1 MSRKHTRSILTVST
15 VALLAAGLFYA
26 FMPRAKLVDIGAVT
40 MGPMSMSIDEEARTQ
55 VHDTYVVSTPVAAR
69 LLRVHV
75 EPGDP
80 VIADDSIVAHM
91 RPDFPAAL
99 DARSLEQAGAEMI
112 AAEARLRSAYA
123 ERLRAVADKA
133 LADRELVR
141 IRRLRKNNSVAES
154 EMDRALR
161 ATQAADAALESA
173 EASIAI
179 AEANKSSANANLVT
193 FDDQRYATDKQNSGS
208 NEIVLRAPTNGQVL
222 RVLQTSETT
231 LPAGTPIL
239 EIGDIHHDLEIL
251 VELLSSD
258 AVQVKAGMSVDI
270 VDWGGSDTLNAVVKR
285 IEPWG
290 FTKVSALGVEEQR
303 VNALVQ
309 FVDPLPESANL
320 GHGFRVEAR
329 IVIWHDDDT
338 LVVPSNALFRQ
349 DGQWTVFVVEDGT
362 AQLQT
367 LKIGR
372 NNGTQAQ
379 VLEGLEEE
387 TQVVLYP
394 SSELIDGDQIMQRP
408 TN

>member
-1 MSRKHTRSILTVST
+1 MSRKHTRSILTAGT
-15 VALLAAGLFYA
+15 AALLVAGLFYA
-26 FMPRAKLVDIGAVT
+26 FMPRAKLVDIGTVT
-40 MGPMSMSIDEEARTQ
+40 LGPMSMSIDEEARTK

-80 VIADDSIVAHM
+80 VVANESIVAHM

-112 AAEARLRSAYA
+112 AAEARLRSTYA

-154 EMDRALR
+154 ELDRALR

-173 EASIAI
+173 EASIVI

-193 FDDQRYATDKQNSGS
+193 FDDQRYATDKHKAGS
-208 NEIVLRAPTNGQVL
+208 NQIVLRAPTDGQVL
-222 RVLQTSETT
+222 RVMQTSETT

-239 EIGDIHHDLEIL
+239 EIGDIQHDLEVL

-258 AVQVKAGMSVDI
+258 AVQVKTGMQVGI
-270 VDWGGSDTLNAVVKR
+270 VDWGGSDSLNAVVKR
-285 IEPWG
+285 VEPWG
-290 FTKVSALGVEEQR
+290 YTKVSALGVEEQR
-303 VNALVQ
+303 VNAIVQ
-309 FVDPLPESANL
+309 FVDPLPEHVKL

-329 IVIWHDDDT
+329 IVVWHSDNA

-349 DGQWTVFVVEDGT
+349 DGQWTVFVAEDGY
-362 AQLQT
+362 AQLRSVD
-367 LKIGR
+367 IGR

-379 VLEGLEEE
+379 VLEGLEED

-394 SSELIDGDQIMQRP
+394 SSELIDGDQITQRP